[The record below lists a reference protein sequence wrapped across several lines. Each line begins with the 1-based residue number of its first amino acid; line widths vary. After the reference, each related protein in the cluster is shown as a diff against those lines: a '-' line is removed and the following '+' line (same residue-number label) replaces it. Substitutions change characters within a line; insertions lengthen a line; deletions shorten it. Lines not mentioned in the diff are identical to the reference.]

1 MGSDGEWIC
10 DDLERGT
17 CVDATI
23 METRTSAA
31 HPNNDK
37 PQTIGDAQPITLFN
51 AHHNMHPPHG
61 CMVAERLNDHTVFG
75 FTVCFYF
82 QADTSGTTLCWSTA

>member
-1 MGSDGEWIC
+1 MTLCLEVTSHRLPQIRVQGHGLDSRGEWIC

-31 HPNNDK
+31 HP
-37 PQTIGDAQPITLFN
+37 QQ
-51 AHHNMHPPHG
+51 
-61 CMVAERLNDHTVFG
+61 R
-75 FTVCFYF
+75 
-82 QADTSGTTLCWSTA
+82 QATNHW

>member
-1 MGSDGEWIC
+1 MGTGGEWIC
-10 DDLERGT
+10 DELERGT

-37 PQTIGDAQPITLFN
+37 PQIIGDAQPITLLN
-51 AHHNMHPPHG
+51 APQHALPECLHG
-61 CMVAERLNDHTVFG
+61 G
-75 FTVCFYF
+75 
-82 QADTSGTTLCWSTA
+82 